1 MPNGKPKERV
11 LGCVEVEER
20 REEGTESSQAAKQPS
35 SGEWSCLSRL
45 KKQKETGGGMGAVK
59 DGQKFTHFGAG
70 RNGVYSPGFG
80 LSRQAASFSLSLQ
93 SVRVVKN
100 HSGSRAEQYKSAIS
114 LRSDP
119 EDD

>member
-1 MPNGKPKERV
+1 MESQKR
-11 LGCVEVEER
+11 GCWVVWRWKRGEKK
-20 REEGTESSQAAKQPS
+20 GQKAAKQPS